1 MGRQQAKGSSTLRT
15 AGGGALVLA
24 GCFLGSRADIW
35 FRFPMA
41 GAGILFAPY
50 AVLTAALCRAPI
62 RRWWLFM
69 LAAGIGNCLAHQVGG
84 ASFGFA
90 LSTELVNQLRAVLA
104 AGALCLFAADS
115 NRLESLGEMAVYLLA
130 AALVAPGLSALA
142 GAALALRAGAAR
154 PFWLLWQEWWLS
166 NAITALTLLPLL
178 TVDLRRL
185 RDRLRLRPGR
195 IAEATLLFVTLLV
208 AGALVFSGAHR
219 QADAHQVH
227 LYWALPF
234 LLWAAVRFGP
244 RGTSGVLLGVTSL
257 SIWGALAERGP
268 FAARLPTE
276 SLLELQVFL
285 LAASIPLLMLA
296 ALIKQQRTTAA
307 ALRESRRQYRS
318 IVEDQTEMICR
329 FRPDGAYTF
338 ANRAYLEAFGLAP
351 ADLVDRTVWDLVPAG
366 VHRARAELAIISPAS
381 PLATREV
388 QVAMRDGS
396 MGWQQW
402 RERGFFDEHGA
413 VVEYQ
418 SVGRDVT
425 ERKRADDERRELEAR
440 RSVEAALR
448 DADRRKDEFLAT
460 LGHELRNPLAP
471 IGLALEILRQASP
484 GSEEAT
490 WARDSIGRQLA
501 YMTRLLDD
509 LLDISRITL
518 GKINVQMEP
527 VDLRAIIANG
537 VEATRPLI
545 ESFGHALTVAVP
557 DEAVVVQGDTV
568 RLTQAVANLMNNAAK
583 YTEAGGRIE
592 VRLEREGEGARL
604 SVCDN
609 GIGLAADA
617 LERIFDL
624 FSQIPAGL
632 ERAQGG
638 LGIGLALARR
648 LVELHGGTVEAR
660 SAGPSQGSEIVVRL
674 PAVVD
679 DAPAPV
685 RTTPGSGPHRAALRI
700 LAVDDDVQIAEGLAR
715 ILALWG
721 HTVRTAHDGATAL
734 EVAGAFAPEVVLL
747 DLGLPRLDGLEV
759 ARRLRSLGEPP
770 PALLISMSGFGQ
782 EHARRRSGEA
792 GFHHHLVKPL
802 DMDSLH
808 ALLESCLQGQPSA
821 PD

>member
-1 MGRQQAKGSSTLRT
+1 MGRQQENGSSTLRA
-15 AGGGALVLA
+15 AGAAALVLV
-24 GCFLGSRADIW
+24 GCFVGSGADIW

-50 AVLTAALCRAPI
+50 AILTAALCRAPI

-69 LAAGIGNCLAHQVGG
+69 LAAGIGNCLGHHIGG
-84 ASFGFA
+84 ASLGFA
-90 LSTELVNQLRAVLA
+90 LSTELVNQLRAGLA
-104 AGALCLFAADS
+104 AGALRLFAADS
-115 NRLESLGEMAVYLLA
+115 NRLESLGEMVVYLVA
-130 AALVAPGLSALA
+130 SALVAPGLSALA
-142 GAALALRAGAAR
+142 GAALAIQAGGAR
-154 PFWLLWQEWWLS
+154 PFWLLWQQWWLS

-178 TVDLRRL
+178 TVDLRWL
-185 RDRLRLRPGR
+185 RDSLRLRPRR
-195 IAEATLLFVTLLV
+195 IAEATVLLAALLA
-208 AGALVFSGAHR
+208 AGALVFSGGR
-219 QADAHQVH
+219 TGADAHQVH

-244 RGTSGVLLGVTSL
+244 RGTSAVLLAVTAL
-257 SIWGALAERGP
+257 SIWGALAARGP

-296 ALIKQQRTTAA
+296 ALIEQQRTTAA
-307 ALRESRRQYRS
+307 ALWESRRQYRS
-318 IVEDQTEMICR
+318 VVEDQTEMICR
-329 FRPDGAYTF
+329 FRPDGVYTF
-338 ANRAYLEAFGLAP
+338 ANRAYADAFGLTP
-351 ADLVDRTVWDLVPAG
+351 GDLVERTVWDLVPAG
-366 VHRARAELAIISPAS
+366 VHRTRAELAIISADRPI
-381 PLATREV
+381 ATREV
-388 QVAMRDGS
+388 QVATRDGS
-396 MGWQQW
+396 TGWQQW
-402 RERGFFDEHGA
+402 RDRGFFDERGA
-413 VVEYQ
+413 VIEYQ
-418 SVGRDVT
+418 AVGRDVT
-425 ERKRADDERRELEAR
+425 ERRRGDDERRELEAR
-440 RSVEAALR
+440 RSVEVALR
-448 DADRRKDEFLAT
+448 DADRRKDEFLAM

-471 IGLALEILRQASP
+471 IGLALEILRQAAP
-484 GSEEAT
+484 GSEEAA

-518 GKINVQMEP
+518 GKINVQMEL
-527 VDLRAIIANG
+527 VDLRAIIANAAE
-537 VEATRPLI
+537 VTRPLI

-557 DEAVVVQGDTV
+557 DDTVVVHGDAV

-583 YTEAGGRIE
+583 YTEAGGHIE
-592 VRLEREGEGARL
+592 IRLEREGEGARL
-604 SVCDN
+604 SVRDN

-660 SAGPSQGSEIVVRL
+660 SDGPNRGSEIVVRL

-679 DAPAPV
+679 GAPAPV
-685 RTTPGSGPHRAALRI
+685 RATPASGPHRAALRI
-700 LAVDDDVQIAEGLAR
+700 LAVDDDVQIADGLAR
-715 ILALWG
+715 MLALWG

-734 EVAGAFAPEVVLL
+734 EVADTFAPEVVLV

-759 ARRLRSLGEPP
+759 ARRLRSSGAPP
-770 PALLISMSGFGQ
+770 PALLISMSGFRQ
-782 EHARRRSGEA
+782 DHARRRSDEA

-808 ALLESCLQGQPSA
+808 ALLERCLREQQHA